1 MKRLQATHNLTYI
14 VISHDLSVVRYLAD
28 RIGVMYLGKL
38 VEIGTGPD
46 IYERTAHPYT
56 AGLLKTIPIP
66 DPVVERAKRGTTVL
80 GELPSSMHPPSGCR
94 FRTRCERAEEMCAEV
109 EPPLVAFG
117 GTHQAACHFPLQTP
131 LGQAAAVSAT
141 Q

>member
-1 MKRLQATHNLTYI
+1 MKRLQAVHNLTYM

-38 VEIGTGPD
+38 VEIGTGSD

-56 AGLLKTIPIP
+56 AGLLKTIPVP
-66 DPVVERAKRGTTVL
+66 DPVLERQKRGATVL
-80 GELPSSMHPPSGCR
+80 GELPSPMNPPSGCR
-94 FRTRCERAEEMCAEV
+94 FRTRCERAEEICAVE

-117 GTHQAACHFPLQTP
+117 QCHEAACHFPLQAP
-131 LGQAAAVSAT
+131 LASAATAVRSL
-141 Q
+141 